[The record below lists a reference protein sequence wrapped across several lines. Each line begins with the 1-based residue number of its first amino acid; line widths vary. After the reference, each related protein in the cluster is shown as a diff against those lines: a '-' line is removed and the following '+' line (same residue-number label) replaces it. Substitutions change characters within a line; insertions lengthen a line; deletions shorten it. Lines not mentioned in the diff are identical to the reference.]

1 MNWDEYE
8 AYLAKYK
15 DRWEANA
22 IRKGILEEGW
32 KEAWIEGWTEGWIEG
47 WIEGW
52 TEGWIEGL
60 KQGEAKKLNEF
71 VLRLA
76 GMDYKLD
83 EILKLTGASLDE
95 VKQILN
101 KRE

>member
-8 AYLAKYK
+8 TYLAKYK

-32 KEAWIEGWTEGWIEG
+32 KEAWIEG

-76 GMDYKLD
+76 GMDYKPE
-83 EILKLTGASLDE
+83 EIVKLTGASLDE
-95 VKQILN
+95 VKHILN

>member
-8 AYLAKYK
+8 TYLANYK

-22 IRKGILEEGW
+22 IRKGILEEGIQ
-32 KEAWIEGWTEGWIEG
+32 K
-47 WIEGW
+47 
-52 TEGWIEGL
+52 
-60 KQGEAKKLNEF
+60 GEAKKLNEF

-76 GMDYKLD
+76 GMDYKPE
-83 EILKLTGASLDE
+83 EIVKLTGASLDE
-95 VKQILN
+95 VKHILN

>member
-8 AYLAKYK
+8 TYLAKYK

-22 IRKGILEEGW
+22 IRKGILEEGIQ
-32 KEAWIEGWTEGWIEG
+32 KGIQ
-47 WIEGW
+47 
-52 TEGWIEGL
+52 
-60 KQGEAKKLNEF
+60 KGEAKKLNEF

-76 GMDYKLD
+76 GMDYELD
-83 EILKLTGASLDE
+83 EIVKLTGASLDE

-101 KRE
+101 SEKP

>member
-8 AYLAKYK
+8 TYLANYK

-22 IRKGILEEGW
+22 IRKGILEEGIQ
-32 KEAWIEGWTEGWIEG
+32 K
-47 WIEGW
+47 
-52 TEGWIEGL
+52 GL
-60 KQGEAKKLNEF
+60 KKGLKKGIQKGEAKKLNEF

-76 GMDYKLD
+76 AMDYKPE
-83 EILKLTGASLDE
+83 EIVKLTGASLDD

-101 KRE
+101 SEKP

>member
-8 AYLAKYK
+8 TYLAKYK

-22 IRKGILEEGW
+22 IRKGILEEGIQ
-32 KEAWIEGWTEGWIEG
+32 KGIQK
-47 WIEGW
+47 
-52 TEGWIEGL
+52 GL
-60 KQGEAKKLNEF
+60 KKGEAKKLNEF

-83 EILKLTGASLDE
+83 EIVKLTGASLDE
-95 VKQILN
+95 VKQILDSE
-101 KRE
+101 KP